1 MMGDVVNLRRARK
14 HRAREAAQ
22 AEAQANR
29 LQFGRPAAERKLE
42 EAREELEAR
51 RLDAHKRSE

>member
-14 HRAREAAQ
+14 QKVRETAKS
-22 AEAQANR
+22 EAQANR
-29 LQFGRPAAERKLE
+29 LRFGRPSAERKLDE
-42 EAREELEAR
+42 TREELEAR